1 MKTTPLFWLAL
12 PTLALLA
19 ACNPG
24 PKSGRG
30 FVLPEGDA
38 VRGEKAFVELKC
50 TECHRV
56 DGVASLPAPVDP
68 AQSVLLGGEVSR
80 VRTYGDLVTAV
91 IHPAYARTVHVPT
104 IGGKEMNM
112 PNVNETIT
120 VAQLRDIVT
129 FLQPHYRPLPPVDDR
144 YNR

>member
-1 MKTTPLFWLAL
+1 MKTFPLFWLAL
-12 PTLALLA
+12 PSLALLA

-38 VRGEKAFVELKC
+38 VRPM
-50 TECHRV
+50 T
-56 DGVASLPAPVDP
+56 
-68 AQSVLLGGEVSR
+68 
-80 VRTYGDLVTAV
+80 
-91 IHPAYARTVHVPT
+91 
-104 IGGKEMNM
+104 M

-129 FLQPHYRPLPPVDDR
+129 FLQPHYRPLPPLDVR
-144 YNR
+144 YSR